1 MIIVPEKEAL
11 IRKFAGRKIRFY
23 RKKAKMTQDEFGIRL
38 AKELGKK
45 ADIQATTISNWEYG
59 RVPIRNLE
67 AIAKVLN
74 VTVDDLI
81 PGEEEFE
88 EELGTKKLTEQED
101 VSLTLTD
108 EKYKLQ
114 SNFRLPVSVEELER
128 YDGEPVWVR
137 SRNSMYSGKWGIVDA
152 LRQTIVFKKGVY
164 TKFSDI
170 DGIIY
175 RFPQPFSLPVD
186 AIGRPLAVSE
196 VRKSIEPIWVEI
208 ISSDMTEKILMK
220 GWYEY
225 YHNSD
230 CVSNNSGSNLSLSLY
245 GKTWVAITDPCKAQE
260 DKSVKKSRKDCN
272 YKVAVLFT
280 FIITIEKRSFTYLLC
295 TT

>member
-1 MIIVPEKEAL
+1 MKQIVISILKTIFKIIKAVLCVAGVMAVILSLEVTKNIIKDKENGDTNDSQE
-11 IRKFAGRKIRFY
+11 ISIEVSGKIPVQQVEQENDNNKQHY
-23 RKKAKMTQDEFGIRL
+23 
-38 AKELGKK
+38 
-45 ADIQATTISNWEYG
+45 AT
-59 RVPIRNLE
+59 LQE
-67 AIAKVLN
+67 ASQHTEVF
-74 VTVDDLI
+74 T
-81 PGEEEFE
+81 E
-88 EELGTKKLTEQED
+88 EQED

-114 SNFRLPVSVEELER
+114 SNFRLPVSIEELER

-186 AIGRPLAVSE
+186 AIGRPLALSE

-230 CVSNNSGSNLSLSLY
+230 CVSNNSGSILSLSLY
-245 GKTWVAITDPCKAQE
+245 GKTWVAFTDPCKADE
-260 DKSVKKSRKDCN
+260 D
-272 YKVAVLFT
+272 
-280 FIITIEKRSFTYLLC
+280 
-295 TT
+295 

>member
-23 RKKAKMTQDEFGIRL
+23 RKKEKMTQDEFGIRL

-59 RVPIRNLE
+59 RVPICNLE

-74 VTVDDLI
+74 VTLDDLI

-101 VSLTLTD
+101 VSLTITD

-186 AIGRPLAVSE
+186 AIGRPLALSE

-230 CVSNNSGSNLSLSLY
+230 CVSNNSGSILSLSLY
-245 GKTWVAITDPCKAQE
+245 GKTWVAFTDPCKADE
-260 DKSVKKSRKDCN
+260 D
-272 YKVAVLFT
+272 
-280 FIITIEKRSFTYLLC
+280 
-295 TT
+295 

>member
-23 RKKAKMTQDEFGIRL
+23 RKKEKMTQDEFGIRL

-88 EELGTKKLTEQED
+88 EELGTKKLTEQGD
-101 VSLTLTD
+101 VSLTITD

-186 AIGRPLAVSE
+186 AIGRPLELSE

-208 ISSDMTEKILMK
+208 ISRDMTEKILMK
-220 GWYEY
+220 DCYE
-225 YHNSD
+225 H
-230 CVSNNSGSNLSLSLY
+230 
-245 GKTWVAITDPCKAQE
+245 
-260 DKSVKKSRKDCN
+260 
-272 YKVAVLFT
+272 
-280 FIITIEKRSFTYLLC
+280 
-295 TT
+295 

>member
-45 ADIQATTISNWEYG
+45 ADIQATTIS
-59 RVPIRNLE
+59 
-67 AIAKVLN
+67 KVLN

-114 SNFRLPVSVEELER
+114 SNFRLPVSIEELER

-186 AIGRPLAVSE
+186 AIGRPLALSE

-230 CVSNNSGSNLSLSLY
+230 CVSNNSGSILSLSLY
-245 GKTWVAITDPCKAQE
+245 GKTWVAFTDPCKADE
-260 DKSVKKSRKDCN
+260 D
-272 YKVAVLFT
+272 
-280 FIITIEKRSFTYLLC
+280 
-295 TT
+295 

>member
-1 MIIVPEKEAL
+1 M
-11 IRKFAGRKIRFY
+11 
-23 RKKAKMTQDEFGIRL
+23 
-38 AKELGKK
+38 
-45 ADIQATTISNWEYG
+45 
-59 RVPIRNLE
+59 
-67 AIAKVLN
+67 
-74 VTVDDLI
+74 
-81 PGEEEFE
+81 
-88 EELGTKKLTEQED
+88 
-101 VSLTLTD
+101 TD

-230 CVSNNSGSNLSLSLY
+230 CVSNNSGSILSLSLY
-245 GKTWVAITDPCKAQE
+245 GKTWVAFTDPCKADE
-260 DKSVKKSRKDCN
+260 D
-272 YKVAVLFT
+272 
-280 FIITIEKRSFTYLLC
+280 
-295 TT
+295 

>member
-1 MIIVPEKEAL
+1 M
-11 IRKFAGRKIRFY
+11 
-23 RKKAKMTQDEFGIRL
+23 
-38 AKELGKK
+38 
-45 ADIQATTISNWEYG
+45 
-59 RVPIRNLE
+59 
-67 AIAKVLN
+67 
-74 VTVDDLI
+74 DDLI

-230 CVSNNSGSNLSLSLY
+230 CVSNNSGSILSLSLY
-245 GKTWVAITDPCKAQE
+245 GKTWVAFTDPCKADE
-260 DKSVKKSRKDCN
+260 D
-272 YKVAVLFT
+272 
-280 FIITIEKRSFTYLLC
+280 
-295 TT
+295 